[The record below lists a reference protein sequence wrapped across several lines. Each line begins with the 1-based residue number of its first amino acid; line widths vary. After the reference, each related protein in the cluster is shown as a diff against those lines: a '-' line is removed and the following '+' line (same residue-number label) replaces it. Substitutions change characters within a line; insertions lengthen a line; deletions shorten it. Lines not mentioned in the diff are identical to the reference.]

1 MRAFLRR
8 RGRAA
13 LRAIVVAW
21 RDLARRDFPAEVRDL
36 PAEVRDLP
44 AEVRDLPAEVRDL
57 PAEVRDIPVEVRD
70 LPAEVRDL
78 PAEMRS
84 RAQLLEALRAQE
96 GCTARL
102 EASVLGPSP

>member
-21 RDLARRDFPAEVRDL
+21 RDLTRRDLPAEVRDLPAEMRDLQAEVRDL

-44 AEVRDLPAEVRDL
+44 AEVRDLPAQV
-57 PAEVRDIPVEVRD
+57 
-70 LPAEVRDL
+70 
-78 PAEMRS
+78 RS

-102 EASVLGPSP
+102 EASVLGASP

>member
-13 LRAIVVAW
+13 LRTIVVAW
-21 RDLARRDFPAEVRDL
+21 RDLAQRDL
-36 PAEVRDLP
+36 PAEMRDLP
-44 AEVRDLPAEVRDL
+44 AEMRDLPG
-57 PAEVRDIPVEVRD
+57 
-70 LPAEVRDL
+70 
-78 PAEMRS
+78 EMRS

-102 EASVLGPSP
+102 EARMLGPWP

>member
-13 LRAIVVAW
+13 LRTRVVAW
-21 RDLARRDFPAEVRDL
+21 RDLAQRDL
-36 PAEVRDLP
+36 PAEMRDLP
-44 AEVRDLPAEVRDL
+44 AEMRDLPAEMRDL
-57 PAEVRDIPVEVRD
+57 PAEMRD
-70 LPAEVRDL
+70 LPG
-78 PAEMRS
+78 EMRS

-102 EASVLGPSP
+102 EARMLGPWP